1 MWKGILWDDI
11 KTTRSSR
18 TCRSCPVFIN
28 FTSLLGGPDVS
39 DTLLDNFLVL
49 PPPIPEKCQKML
61 HYLERLLIP
70 IQEYKTTIH
79 DAITVNKVSGITY
92 IS

>member
-28 FTSLLGGPDVS
+28 LTSLLGGPDVS

-49 PPPIPEKCQKML
+49 PPPISEKYQKMI
-61 HYLERLLIP
+61 HLERLP
-70 IQEYKTTIH
+70 IRIQKFKTIQNT
-79 DAITVNKVSGITY
+79 NKLNKISGIRY